1 MAIDNFLKLDGIEGE
16 ATHRDHRNEI
26 ELLSWSWG
34 MTNPTTGASTGGGSG
49 AGRPKAQSL
58 LVVHRYDKA
67 SPLLLRFAAS
77 GRHIVS
83 AVLSARRAGAGSRD
97 FLKITLKEVFVSG
110 LQMADN
116 GEGPVEQV
124 TLDFTEI
131 GFAYTPQ
138 TARGNAGTPVTT
150 SWNLRTTQVT

>member
-1 MAIDNFLKLDGIEGE
+1 MAIDNFLQLDGIEGE
-16 ATHRDHRNEI
+16 ATHRDHRNQI

-34 MTNPTTGASTGGGSG
+34 MTNAMTGSGSG
-49 AGRPKAQSL
+49 AGTGRPKAQSL

-67 SPLLLRFAAS
+67 SLALLRFAAT
-77 GRHIVS
+77 GRHIAS
-83 AVLSARRAGAGSRD
+83 GVLSARRAGAGSRD
-97 FLKITLKEVFVSG
+97 FLKITLKDVFISG

-124 TLDFTEI
+124 TLDFAEI

-138 TARGNAGTPVTT
+138 TARGGAGTPVAVN
-150 SWNLRTTQVT
+150 WNLRTSKVT

>member
-1 MAIDNFLKLDGIEGE
+1 
-16 ATHRDHRNEI
+16 
-26 ELLSWSWG
+26 

>member
-1 MAIDNFLKLDGIEGE
+1 MAIDNFLQLDGIEGE
-16 ATHRDHRNEI
+16 ATHRDHRNQI

-34 MTNPTTGASTGGGSG
+34 MTNTASGSGSG
-49 AGRPKAQSL
+49 AGAGNGRPKAQSL

-67 SPLLLRFAAS
+67 SPALLRVAAT
-77 GRHIVS
+77 GRHIAG

-97 FLKITLKEVFVSG
+97 FLKITLKEVFISG

-124 TLDFTEI
+124 TLDFAEI

-138 TARGNAGTPVTT
+138 TARGGAGTPVAVNWNVRT
-150 SWNLRTTQVT
+150 SKVT